1 MATYKIKATYTYE
14 GVVSAPTPERAEQLF
29 LSELNRH
36 YSGTDEFECVAVCA
50 ECEGEDGECDCPSED
65 DEECVFCALN
75 QDHASCASVEDIRKG
90 NH

>member
-1 MATYKIKATYTYE
+1 MATYKISATYTYE

-36 YSGTDEFECVAVCA
+36 YSSTEEFECVAVCA
-50 ECEGEDGECDCPSED
+50 ECEDEVSGCLCEPEDED
-65 DEECVFCALN
+65 ECVFCALN
-75 QDHASCASVEDIRKG
+75 QDHASCASVEDIRQG